1 MRGKI
6 AIRFATAEDAGLI
19 LDLVRE
25 LARYERA
32 PGAVVATE
40 DDLVRHGFAPGR
52 AFEALL
58 ASLDGEPVGF
68 ALFYP
73 VFSTWLGRPGMFLED
88 LYVRERARRHGVGRA
103 LMARL
108 AAVAV
113 ARGYGRLHF
122 NVLAWNPAKGFYERL
137 GMEPRAQWEGWGA
150 SEEVLRR
157 LAQEDRGQ

>member
-1 MRGKI
+1 MKGDI
-6 AIRFATAEDAGLI
+6 AIRFARAEDAGLI
-19 LDLVRE
+19 LALVRE

-40 DDLVRHGFAPGR
+40 ADLVRHGFGRER

-88 LYVRERARRHGVGRA
+88 LYVREVARRRGVGRA
-103 LMARL
+103 LLARL
-108 AAVAV
+108 AAIAV
-113 ARGYGRLHF
+113 ERGYGRLHF
-122 NVLAWNPAKGFYERL
+122 NVLTWNPAKGFYERL
-137 GMEPRAQWEGWGA
+137 GMEPRAQWQGYGA
-150 SEEVLRR
+150 GEQVLRH